1 MRVDPITAILGIAM
15 LLGGLVLSLVGVQD
29 SYEVVVL
36 AATRA
41 VFALLAAI
49 LASLAAMRF
58 MPRTRVGRRLVL
70 DTGFAARAA
79 GYASAPASHAKS
91 HMPSRKRPIPPAR
104 PPSIVPMNA
113 GLGAGQ

>member
-49 LASLAAMRF
+49 LASLATMRF

-70 DTGFAARAA
+70 DTGFAARARGMRPRQRVMPRATCQA
-79 GYASAPASHAKS
+79 GKDRFRLPGRPASH
-91 HMPSRKRPIPPAR
+91 P
-104 PPSIVPMNA
+104 
-113 GLGAGQ
+113 